1 LQTGV
6 VCFVS
11 NDLQVV
17 LILQRTDFRIDFE
30 IGIGKYAE
38 KGLFS

>member
-17 LILQRTDFRIDFE
+17 SLIGTLTRVDFE
-30 IGIGKYAE
+30 IGIGNYDE
-38 KGLFS
+38 KGIFS

>member
-1 LQTGV
+1 LQTRV

-17 LILQRTDFRIDFE
+17 SRSSAATRVDFE
-30 IGIGKYAE
+30 IGIGKYDE
-38 KGLFS
+38 KGMFS

>member
-17 LILQRTDFRIDFE
+17 SLFGALTRVDLK
-30 IGIGKYAE
+30 IGIGKYDE
-38 KGLFS
+38 KG